1 MTSIYWSALIL
12 GVVSNL
18 HCFAMCGPIAMSVP
32 INRKSELTIL
42 TSSFLY
48 HTGRILTYSI
58 LGLLIG
64 MIGFGIHL
72 VGILQSLTIVAGI
85 GIIIYAWR
93 FQLLGENADTIFKTI
108 LPYNLNSKLMGK
120 VMKRNSVFKPLLL
133 GVLNGILPC
142 GMVYTALITSLL
154 AGNAI
159 TGSVSMIIFGLGTY
173 PTMIVFMYVS
183 NISNCFCEFLRTS
196 VCVCNYTSVTT
207 STNIIYRVV
216 ITAIIPMVLIRS
228 CSTTH
233 VYGNKS
239 CLTDCTINVL

>member
-72 VGILQSLTIVAGI
+72 VGILQSLTIIAGI

-93 FQLLGENADTIFKTI
+93 FQLLGENSDTIFKTT

-120 VMKRNSVFKPLLL
+120 VMKQNSVFKPLLL
-133 GVLNGILPC
+133 GVLNGLLPC

-159 TGSVSMIIFGLGTY
+159 TGSVSMFIFGLGTY
-173 PTMIVFMYVS
+173 PTMIVFMYVTQKTATRFRS
-183 NISNCFCEFLRTS
+183 KINRFIPIILTIVGLLIVLRGLNLNIPYLSPQATFSEGKNQIE
-196 VCVCNYTSVTT
+196 
-207 STNIIYRVV
+207 I
-216 ITAIIPMVLIRS
+216 
-228 CSTTH
+228 
-233 VYGNKS
+233 KS
-239 CLTDCTINVL
+239 CHPIKK